1 MLFLLQNVLIS
12 VDGQAKKAVVGDF
25 GLAAKIPNPHSEEFM
40 LSTVG
45 SPYWMSPECIHGLRY
60 DQRVSTQL

>member
-1 MLFLLQNVLIS
+1 M
-12 VDGQAKKAVVGDF
+12 GDF

-60 DQRVSTQL
+60 DQRVSM